1 MSFPWIVKVIY
12 NYQTQVFVLIADW
25 FKPASLTNR
34 QKLNNQP
41 DIQYSVFW
49 LKVKYIMLCMVLW
62 REGEYPVD
70 KSFFYW
76 KWRQQRLLVDQF
88 SMPLN

>member
-1 MSFPWIVKVIY
+1 VDWIE
-12 NYQTQVFVLIADW
+12 
-25 FKPASLTNR
+25 PASPTNR

-41 DIQYSVFW
+41 DTQYSVFW

-70 KSFFYW
+70 KSFF
-76 KWRQQRLLVDQF
+76 LLEMAPAKA
-88 SMPLN
+88 SG

>member
-1 MSFPWIVKVIY
+1 MSFPWTVKVIY
-12 NYQTQVFVLIADW
+12 NYRTQVFVLIVDW
-25 FKPASLTNR
+25 IEPACPTNR

-41 DIQYSVFW
+41 DTQYSVFW

-70 KSFFYW
+70 KSVFLAEMASA
-76 KWRQQRLLVDQF
+76 KA
-88 SMPLN
+88 PG